1 MTHRLNLVLLALITL
16 VAVPFY
22 WLMLANPARGVEPM
36 PVHIAQLRSLA
47 AAMPGPAPISV
58 SFVDAGWKRVPGNF
72 YAAGSGMKRRL
83 LGVIAFRLDVPGRGP
98 IVIDSGTT
106 PTLAHAVAL
115 EGFLPGKQAWI
126 DRWIN
131 EASLILATSERPL
144 HLGGLA
150 AFASRPGSAMP
161 LARARLDPHQVP
173 GTGGVAW
180 PRGLT
185 LRPESSALAPHAVAP
200 GVVAIPTGAPSPGS
214 RLYYVRLA
222 DGRELVFAGDLAP
235 FNVNSAE
242 LRVRSNL
249 LDRDEP
255 AGARPR
261 MMRWLVT
268 LRLLE
273 REAPG
278 LIVVPAHDQEWLRTQ
293 GAKSGIRPLD

>member
-98 IVIDSGTT
+98 I
-106 PTLAHAVAL
+106 
-115 EGFLPGKQAWI
+115 
-126 DRWIN
+126 